1 MTTPAQSG
9 NGAAASGTVA
19 VTTVV
24 ETTSA
29 VAAPSSPLIGGAI
42 TDTEDDGTT
51 VFELVHA
58 LHTAITAAI
67 DTPMTWEELKS
78 PSVNYT
84 LVKPIVQ
91 QFMPTEDDED
101 DTDADSLGGVLYAIF
116 ANRVQFINLG
126 EEDLSWAPL
135 QNSRA
140 LFCELLAIK
149 ILRTSPTVQDEAELC
164 SELVRTWSALE
175 GAPARVIASLHDG
188 EKLVKTRTSAL
199 DLAIVSGS
207 KKFLSQPL
215 VQHLITLIYDG
226 DLIYAPVSSNALIA
240 DNLSVPTPA
249 RRRHTHRATTNTEED
264 DEEECNQPV
273 EVYAYNPYKAGWLDY
288 QRLRVPKWR
297 RWIEFLSLTALI
309 TLFLLTLSTR
319 RVRHPIHFTNVEI
332 LFIAYTFGFILDE
345 FAASKEHG
353 LSVYLASVW
362 NTFDLTFI
370 GIFLTYVFLRL
381 RSLWTH
387 DASTADLGYDILSL
401 GACILFPRLAF
412 ILIQDNVV
420 LLALRGMIATF
431 FGFMALIAIAFSGIF
446 FCLWTMGK
454 ENPHINTGRI
464 FGLMF
469 STWFGGSSS
478 VFGFER
484 VRPEEIHPTLGPGVL
499 FAYALLCGLFLVPM
513 LTSLLSNKF
522 SAVRSNANEEYL
534 FQRVVTTVEGV
545 KSDAIFSYLPPF
557 NIGALIILLP
567 LGEFASP
574 QTLHRVNVFLIRL
587 TNFPLLFL
595 ISAYERSRYR
605 ALRRAVRLGERGVHP
620 EKNSWTDT
628 FLGGGAQSVITAAF
642 EVAPPVVKQE
652 SPTSASPTK
661 AGADVKPGKDVLGSA
676 AKNGKNKAAP
686 PPLSLTPSKA
696 VSHGLESPLGRLFR
710 QDRSSAATVTV
721 TAEEWAEVRDSQ
733 KRLEEMLEKV
743 LAVTGAAK

>member
-1 MTTPAQSG
+1 MTTPASG
-9 NGAAASGTVA
+9 TGAEASGA
-19 VTTVV
+19 VVVSTTTV
-24 ETTSA
+24 ETTTL
-29 VAAPSSPLIGGAI
+29 AAPSSPLVGAGF
-42 TDTEDDGTT
+42 DPEDEGTS
-51 VFELVHA
+51 VFELVHT
-58 LHTAITAAI
+58 LHATITAAI
-67 DTPMTWEELKS
+67 DTPMTWDELKS

-91 QFMPTEDDED
+91 RFKPTEDDD
-101 DTDADSLGGVLYAIF
+101 DDNDGHSLGGVLYAIF
-116 ANRVQFINLG
+116 ANRVQFINLAD
-126 EEDLSWAPL
+126 EDLSYAPL
-135 QNSRA
+135 QSSRA

-164 SELVRTWSALE
+164 SELVRAWSALE
-175 GAPARVIASLHDG
+175 GAPDTVIASLHDG
-188 EKLVKTRTSAL
+188 ERLVKTRTSAL

-226 DLIYAPVSSNALIA
+226 DLIYSPVSSHALIA
-240 DNLSVPTPA
+240 DSLSNPA
-249 RRRHTHRATTNTEED
+249 PKRRRRGITSTEEH
-264 DEEECNQPV
+264 EEEEEESQPV

-288 QRLRVPKWR
+288 QRLRVPRWR
-297 RWIEFLSLTALI
+297 RWIEFLSLTILI

-353 LSVYLASVW
+353 LAVYLASVW

-370 GIFLTYVFLRL
+370 GIFLTYLFLRL
-381 RSLWTH
+381 RSLATH
-387 DASTADLGYDILSL
+387 DPATADLGYDILSL

-454 ENPHINTGRI
+454 EKQIRTGRI

-484 VRPEEIHPTLGPGVL
+484 VPPEEIHPTLGPGVL

-557 NIGALIILLP
+557 NIAALVILLP

-574 QTLHRVNVFLIRL
+574 QTLHNVNVFLIRL

-620 EKNSWTDT
+620 EYKNSWTDT
-628 FLGGGAQSVITAAF
+628 FLGGGAQSVIRAAF

-652 SPTSASPTK
+652 TPPASESPSK
-661 AGADVKPGKDVLGSA
+661 AGADVKPGKDTLAPA
-676 AKNGKNKAAP
+676 AKNGKDKAAP
-686 PPLSLTPSKA
+686 PPLPLAASKPA
-696 VSHGLESPLGRLFR
+696 GRPLESPLGRLFR
-710 QDRSSAATVTV
+710 QERSGATVTV

-733 KRLEEMLEKV
+733 KRLEEMLDKL
-743 LAVTGAAK
+743 LAVSGAAK